1 MSDDAQVPQAPRNAA
16 GTPWA
21 SPDQGA
27 APSLPADA
35 APAADPEDAIP
46 AAGGAPAFP
55 SGTPMPAAAFSS
67 GTPNPAAAF
76 PSGTL
81 NPAYD
86 GTTAPRPGPAVPAD
100 RVALDKAPAA
110 PATGFPAN
118 RAPAAPVEEPNPWA
132 PPADPAPS
140 RSGGA
145 PTHPASPAPH
155 PAPAPVHDQATMAPF
170 PGVGSPSG
178 PASPSWENPF
188 APPAGHTPPARVPAG
203 EPVPP
208 PPIAPEGPGQ
218 APYGYGYGYGY
229 PQYGPPGAGHPGAP
243 GYPGYPGYPGGT
255 GYGWPALPLP
265 PSNGMG
271 TAGLVLGI
279 ISAVVFCLWPVA
291 FVVGV
296 LGVIFGVV
304 GRRRVR
310 RGEATN
316 PGQALAGIICGAV
329 GVALSIGMVVVFFV
343 VPDGGGD
350 SPFTGDDGYSTS
362 LVVPR

>member
-1 MSDDAQVPQAPRNAA
+1 M
-16 GTPWA
+16 A
-21 SPDQGA
+21 S
-27 APSLPADA
+27 
-35 APAADPEDAIP
+35 
-46 AAGGAPAFP
+46 
-55 SGTPMPAAAFSS
+55 
-67 GTPNPAAAF
+67 
-76 PSGTL
+76 
-81 NPAYD
+81 
-86 GTTAPRPGPAVPAD
+86 
-100 RVALDKAPAA
+100 
-110 PATGFPAN
+110 
-118 RAPAAPVEEPNPWA
+118 
-132 PPADPAPS
+132 
-140 RSGGA
+140 
-145 PTHPASPAPH
+145 
-155 PAPAPVHDQATMAPF
+155 F

-188 APPAGHTPPARVPAG
+188 APPAGHTPPARTTAG

-218 APYGYGYGYGY
+218 VPYGYGYAYGY
-229 PQYGPPGAGHPGAP
+229 PQYGPPGAGHPGA
-243 GYPGYPGYPGGT
+243 PGYPGGT

-296 LGVIFGVV
+296 LGVIFGAV

-343 VPDGGGD
+343 LPDDGGGD

>member
-1 MSDDAQVPQAPRNAA
+1 MSDDAQVPPAPRNAA

-27 APSLPADA
+27 APSRPADA
-35 APAADPEDAIP
+35 VPAAEPEDAIP

-55 SGTPMPAAAFSS
+55 SGTP
-67 GTPNPAAAF
+67 T
-76 PSGTL
+76 
-81 NPAYD
+81 PAYD
-86 GTTAPRPGPAVPAD
+86 GTADPRPGPAVPAD
-100 RVALDKAPAA
+100 RVALDKTPAA
-110 PATGFPAN
+110 P
-118 RAPAAPVEEPNPWA
+118 APAAPVEEPNPWA

-140 RSGGA
+140 RFGGA
-145 PTHPASPAPH
+145 PTHPASPASH
-155 PAPAPVHDQATMAPF
+155 PVSPSVHDQATMAPF
-170 PGVGSPSG
+170 PGVGSPAG

-188 APPAGHTPPARVPAG
+188 APPAGHTPHPRATAG

-208 PPIAPEGPGQ
+208 PPIGPEGPGQ
-218 APYGYGYGYGY
+218 APYGYAYGY
-229 PQYGPPGAGHPGAP
+229 PQYGPPGAGHPGA
-243 GYPGYPGYPGGT
+243 PGYPGGT

-296 LGVIFGVV
+296 LGVIFGAV

-329 GVALSIGMVVVFFV
+329 GIALSIGMVVIFFV
-343 VPDGGGD
+343 LPDGGGGD